1 MSMEHL
7 RWSARPVLDEP
18 VLIAAFEGWN
28 DAGEAATTA
37 IRFLKDCRQPEDFAT
52 IDPEDFYDFT
62 ATRPMV
68 TIDDEGQ
75 RDIVWPG
82 NVFSAL
88 THPERKLDL
97 IVLDGVEPQLR
108 WRTYCDQVIDIARTY
123 QVRLVLTLGALL
135 ADVAHTRPVS
145 VFGTAYDERVI
156 DALDL
161 EQSRYEGPT
170 GIVGVL
176 HSACR
181 AAGINSASLWAAVP
195 TYVSGAPSPK
205 GALALVERAA
215 QILDLPISTNE
226 LAIAATSYEKQVS
239 ELVADDEDTLAYVQR
254 LEEQYDR
261 NEHALGST
269 HDLVEEVERF
279 LRDQ

>member
-1 MSMEHL
+1 M
-7 RWSARPVLDEP
+7 
-18 VLIAAFEGWN
+18 LIAAFEGWN

-37 IRFLKDCRQPEDFAT
+37 IRFLKDRWHHEDFAT

-62 ATRPMV
+62 TTRPLV
-68 TIDDEGQ
+68 TIDDESV
-75 RDIVWPG
+75 REVVWPG
-82 NVFSAL
+82 NVFSAV
-88 THPERKLDL
+88 THPERSLDL

-108 WRTYCDQVIDIARTY
+108 WRTYCDQVIDIARAY
-123 QVRLVLTLGALL
+123 GVRLVLTLGALL

-145 VFGTAYDERVI
+145 VFGTAYDDQVI
-156 DALDL
+156 EALDL
-161 EQSRYEGPT
+161 EPSRYEGPT

-181 AAGINSASLWAAVP
+181 AADINSASLWAAVP

-205 GALALVERAA
+205 GALALVERTT
-215 QILDLPISTNE
+215 QMLDLPVSTTE
-226 LAIAATSYEKQVS
+226 LTIAATSYERQVS
-239 ELVADDEDTLAYVQR
+239 ELVADDEDTLAYVRR

-261 NEHALGST
+261 NEHSVGSAD
-269 HDLVEEVERF
+269 DLVEEVERF